1 VFTSLDHTYMAQALR
16 LAEDGL
22 YTSQP
27 NPHVGCVI
35 VKDGKI
41 IGQGAHLKAG
51 EAHAEVNA
59 LQEAGSEAAGADVY
73 VTLEPC
79 NHYGR
84 TAPCAEALV
93 KANVKRVVV
102 AMKDPNPLVSGQ
114 GIQFL
119 KSHGITV
126 EVGLME
132 VEATALNVGFI
143 KRMTHKLP
151 YVRCK
156 LAVSLDGKTALGNG
170 KSHWITGE
178 PARLDVQR
186 WRARSCAVITGIGT
200 VISDNPSMTVRL
212 YEGARQ
218 PLRVLVDSQLSVP
231 LDSKMLSEHDLK
243 DYPICIAYAVD
254 RNGNAQS
261 LIDKGVTLL
270 HLPQSTSANTRVD
283 LLALLQTLA
292 MRGCN
297 EVLIEAGHGL
307 NGGFMQASLIDECII
322 YYAPK
327 VMGGDAMP
335 MFAIKPLTQMSQV
348 VEFTLTDVRQIG
360 QDIRVIANPLIK
372 ST

>member
-16 LAEDGL
+16 LAEEGL

-35 VKDGKI
+35 VKDGQI

-59 LQEAGSEAAGADVY
+59 LNNAGVDVSGADVY

-79 NHYGR
+79 SHHGR

-93 KANVKRVVV
+93 KANVKRVVI
-102 AMKDPNPLVSGQ
+102 AMQDPNPLVAGQ
-114 GIQFL
+114 GIQYL
-119 KSHGITV
+119 KDNSILV

-132 VEATALNVGFI
+132 AEAAALNVGFI

-178 PARLDVQR
+178 SARLDVQR

-200 VISDNPSMTVRL
+200 VLSDNPSMTVRL
-212 YEGARQ
+212 YDGARQ

-231 LDSKMLSEHDLK
+231 LDSKMLTEHDLIE
-243 DYPICIAYAVD
+243 YPICIAYAVD
-254 RNGNAQS
+254 RSGNAQS

-270 HLPQSTSANTRVD
+270 HLPQVSSANTRVD

-307 NGGFMQASLIDECII
+307 NGGFMQAHLIDECII

-327 VMGGDAMP
+327 IMGGDAMP
-335 MFAIKPLTQMSQV
+335 MFAIKPLTQMAQAI
-348 VEFTLTDVRQIG
+348 EFTLTDIRQIG
-360 QDIRVIANPLIK
+360 TDIRVIANPLIQ
-372 ST
+372 SS